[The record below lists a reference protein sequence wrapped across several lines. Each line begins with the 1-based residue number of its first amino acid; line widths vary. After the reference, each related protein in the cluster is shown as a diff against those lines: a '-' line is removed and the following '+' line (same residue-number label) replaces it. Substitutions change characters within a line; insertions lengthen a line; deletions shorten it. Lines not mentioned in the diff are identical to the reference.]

1 MTIIAQRRAAREL
14 DLAPCRKLIDKT
26 SHRPV
31 HLIVL
36 FLQLLSLSFFLF
48 PVAFVAALWSRS
60 VSTSFDTDP
69 DTDPPDPRPRPTSS
83 ALLCV
88 ALIAPMLGP
97 MLGLHRRLAS
107 GRAKNPAL

>member
-1 MTIIAQRRAAREL
+1 MTIIAQQWAAREP

-36 FLQLLSLSFFLF
+36 FLQLLSLSFFL
-48 PVAFVAALWSRS
+48 WSRS
-60 VSTSFDTDP
+60 ASPPFDTEP

-83 ALLCV
+83 ALLCL